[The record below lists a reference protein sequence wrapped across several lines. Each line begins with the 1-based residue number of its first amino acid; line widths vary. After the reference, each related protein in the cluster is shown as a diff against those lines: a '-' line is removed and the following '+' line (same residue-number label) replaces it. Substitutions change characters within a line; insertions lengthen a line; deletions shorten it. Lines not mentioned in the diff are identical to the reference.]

1 MKETRESTTASEV
14 RPQTTAEEAVHFLEN
29 NPDIFIDRPDLLENS
44 GLMDESGAPKN
55 VLNLRDRVFRHLNKE
70 REELLHL
77 LDLAISTVR
86 ENEKIEA
93 DFLAVEKILFQ
104 YLPSAET
111 FSRVCEELERRFGL
125 DHASLLL
132 ASNGNENRRL
142 AAQTGSWRI
151 REMEEN
157 IPADVDG
164 ARLTGN
170 LTEGADLL
178 FPEKC
183 RAGLR
188 STAVVPLREEEKIL
202 GYLLLGSSN
211 PERYSEK
218 MDTHLLERLAVR
230 LTLWITLCHLLSS
243 ESLR

>member
-1 MKETRESTTASEV
+1 MKKTREGTTASEV
-14 RPQTTAEEAVHFLEN
+14 RPQVTAEEAVHFLEN
-29 NPDIFIDRPDLLENS
+29 NPGIFIDRPDLLENS
-44 GLMDESGAPKN
+44 GLMDESGTPKN
-55 VLNLRDRVFRHLNKE
+55 VLNLRDRVFRHLKKE

-104 YLPSAET
+104 HLPSAET
-111 FSRVCEELERRFGL
+111 FSRACEELERRFGL

-132 ASNGNENRRL
+132 ASNENENRRL
-142 AAQTGSWRI
+142 AAQAGSWRI
-151 REMEEN
+151 RETEEN
-157 IPADVDG
+157 IPADAGG

-170 LTEGADLL
+170 LAEGADVL
-178 FPEKC
+178 FPEEC

-202 GYLLLGSSN
+202 GYLLLGSSDS
-211 PERYSEK
+211 ERYSEK

-230 LTLWITLCHLLSS
+230 LSLWITLHHLLPS
-243 ESLR
+243 EALR